1 MSAENYRGNMPK
13 FVLLIRDK
21 RHWLAKHHIFIKG
34 QKPSIIPN
42 LLYVVEA
49 EKGTKMENKTILLV
63 EDNPDDADLTLLVLK
78 KYNIVN
84 KVFVVHNGVEA
95 LDFLFCRNTYEYR
108 NPFDMPQLI
117 LMEIKLPGMN
127 GLQVLR
133 CLREDFRT
141 RLLPV
146 MIFTSS
152 KEEEDVI
159 ESYKIGANSFV
170 RKPIIFTQ
178 FVEAVRLLGFY
189 WLALNEIPLNLK
201 DEALLIQSSD
211 QVITPYR

>member
-1 MSAENYRGNMPK
+1 
-13 FVLLIRDK
+13 
-21 RHWLAKHHIFIKG
+21 
-34 QKPSIIPN
+34 
-42 LLYVVEA
+42 
-49 EKGTKMENKTILLV
+49 MENKTILLV
-63 EDNPDDADLTLLVLK
+63 EDDPDDADLTLLVPK
-78 KYNIVN
+78 KYHIVN

-95 LDFLFCRNTYEYR
+95 LDFLFCRNTYENR

-133 CLREDFRT
+133 CLREDCRT

-152 KEEEDVI
+152 KEEEDMI
-159 ESYKIGANSFV
+159 ESCKIGANSFV
-170 RKPIIFTQ
+170 RKPVIFTQ

-189 WLALNEIPLNLK
+189 WLALNEAPPNLK

-211 QVITPYR
+211 QVITPYQPV